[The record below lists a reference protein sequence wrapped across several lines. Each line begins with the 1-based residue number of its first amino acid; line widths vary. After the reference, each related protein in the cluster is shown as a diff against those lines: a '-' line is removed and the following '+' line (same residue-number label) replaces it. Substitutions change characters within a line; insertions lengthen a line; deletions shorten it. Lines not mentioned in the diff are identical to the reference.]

1 MSGSSLQM
9 NHPIDALPAYVRGTA
24 ADRAGI
30 ERHLIAC
37 AQCRDEVEI
46 LRALAD
52 DGPAPLSDVER
63 HRVYRAFEARQAAGS
78 VEAPADATPSRGGP
92 RRRTWIAPLWRVAA
106 GVTLILTGAG
116 VWQALQPGGSAQDW
130 NPDLAIEGWAEDL
143 AELDIGAGEVR
154 SAFGLSAVDDIS
166 WDDVEGVDPAGL
178 AAPWEDDR

>member
-9 NHPIDALPAYVRGTA
+9 DHPIDALPAYVRGTA

-30 ERHLIAC
+30 ERHLAGC
-37 AQCRDEVEI
+37 AVCRDEVEI

-52 DGPAPLSDVER
+52 EGPAPLSDVER
-63 HRVYRAFEARQAAGS
+63 HRVYRAFEARRTEGS
-78 VEAPADATPSRGGP
+78 AEAPTVGAPSPSLP
-92 RRRTWIAPLWRVAA
+92 RRQSWIAPVWRIAA

-130 NPDLAIEGWAEDL
+130 NPDVAIEGWAEDL
-143 AELDIGAGEVR
+143 AELDVAAGDVR
-154 SAFGLSAVDDIS
+154 LAFGLSAVDDIV
-166 WDDVEGVDPAGL
+166 WDDLEGMDPAGL